1 MRWLLRKFSMSPNAY
16 YNYLKARKKEC
27 WKRTCRIQK
36 RIITIYHREDGVPGY
51 RQMQSYL
58 AQEGIRIS
66 PLTCHHYMNGMGL
79 KSIVRRR
86 RPDYVKGTAH
96 KVFANILNREFS
108 VQKPNLIWA
117 TDFTYLPL
125 TDGTMHYNCTI
136 IDLYDR
142 SAVATLNG
150 ASITADLAVRT
161 LQKALKRHRP
171 SRGLILH
178 SDQGSQFTSKEF
190 TDVCVKNHVQ
200 QSMSRAG
207 CPYDNAPMERL
218 YNTLKNEYFNLRKFK
233 TVEQLAHGI
242 YQFIYG
248 KYNRKRPH
256 SYNNG
261 LTPHAARMA
270 A

>member
-1 MRWLLRKFSMSPNAY
+1 MYTL
-16 YNYLKARKKEC
+16 
-27 WKRTCRIQK
+27 
-36 RIITIYHREDGVPGY
+36 IY
-51 RQMQSYL
+51 
-58 AQEGIRIS
+58 
-66 PLTCHHYMNGMGL
+66 T
-79 KSIVRRR
+79 
-86 RPDYVKGTAH
+86 
-96 KVFANILNREFS
+96 
-108 VQKPNLIWA
+108 
-117 TDFTYLPL
+117 
-125 TDGTMHYNCTI
+125 
-136 IDLYDR
+136 
-142 SAVATLNG
+142 
-150 ASITADLAVRT
+150 
-161 LQKALKRHRP
+161 
-171 SRGLILH
+171 RGLILH

-190 TDVCVKNHVQ
+190 SDVCVKNHVQ

-207 CPYDNAPMERL
+207 CPYDNAPMERF

>member
-1 MRWLLRKFSMSPNAY
+1 MSGKLSRTVLRRGKGSNPFS
-16 YNYLKARKKEC
+16 LV
-27 WKRTCRIQK
+27 
-36 RIITIYHREDGVPGY
+36 D
-51 RQMQSYL
+51 
-58 AQEGIRIS
+58 
-66 PLTCHHYMNGMGL
+66 
-79 KSIVRRR
+79 
-86 RPDYVKGTAH
+86 
-96 KVFANILNREFS
+96 
-108 VQKPNLIWA
+108 
-117 TDFTYLPL
+117 
-125 TDGTMHYNCTI
+125 
-136 IDLYDR
+136 
-142 SAVATLNG
+142 
-150 ASITADLAVRT
+150 
-161 LQKALKRHRP
+161 
-171 SRGLILH
+171 
-178 SDQGSQFTSKEF
+178 FTSKEF

-207 CPYDNAPMERL
+207 CPYDNAPMERF